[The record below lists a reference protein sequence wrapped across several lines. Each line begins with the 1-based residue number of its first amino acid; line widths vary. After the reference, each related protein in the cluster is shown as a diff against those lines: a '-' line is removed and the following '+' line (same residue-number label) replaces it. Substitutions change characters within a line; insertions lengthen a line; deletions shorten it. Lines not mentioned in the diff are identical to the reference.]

1 VEGKLSSDKS
11 DQLPFPSGNEE
22 RVTEAQAKAACA
34 AIADPDLRMDCM
46 TDVRMVNEPD
56 VTDKLVNGFKTV
68 EATDKT
74 LGNKKSIMCGS
85 RYGLPSTNKKANW
98 GTDGYLVTCKRECA
112 QDPSCL
118 AINYEEDKKSSIWC
132 FGCKDVSTRIE
143 SAWGLTWKWERIN
156 PKITTPTTKPPKIPK
171 TCYSVGDP
179 HLKQFNGATFDSHSV
194 GWKTLYAKGNLKIQL
209 EQAKWN
215 TRGVAVNRAVRYS
228 TNGGTTWDETVQDG
242 KLLSSGVIKN
252 FNNPGVKL
260 TVNSAD
266 YSRFTWAK
274 VKRIYNVYVTTSEY
288 DGATGQC
295 TQGKL
300 RRRLRTSDGIE
311 FPSGNDVKV
320 SELQAKAAC
329 ANLSEQKQNC
339 ETDLRMVNEP
349 DVVVKMTKDFETVET
364 VVRNLGT
371 TTTTTTTIKTNTAK
385 VTTTAAP
392 ITTAAETTTSAV
404 VDSTTTTH
412 VGFSVLVMLIVSLL

>member
-1 VEGKLSSDKS
+1 
-11 DQLPFPSGNEE
+11 
-22 RVTEAQAKAACA
+22 
-34 AIADPDLRMDCM
+34 
-46 TDVRMVNEPD
+46 
-56 VTDKLVNGFKTV
+56 
-68 EATDKT
+68 
-74 LGNKKSIMCGS
+74 
-85 RYGLPSTNKKANW
+85 
-98 GTDGYLVTCKRECA
+98 
-112 QDPSCL
+112 
-118 AINYEEDKKSSIWC
+118 
-132 FGCKDVSTRIE
+132 
-143 SAWGLTWKWERIN
+143 LTWKWERIN
-156 PKITTPTTKPPKIPK
+156 TKITTPTTKPPKIPK

-179 HLKQFNGATFDSHSV
+179 HLKRFDGVPFDSHAV
-194 GWKTLYAKGNLKIQL
+194 GWKTLFAKGNLKIQL

-242 KLLSSGVIKN
+242 QLLSSGVIKN
-252 FNNPGVKL
+252 FNNPKVKL

-266 YSRFTWAK
+266 YSRYAWAK

-320 SELQAKAAC
+320 SEQRANDAC

-339 ETDLRMVNEP
+339 VTDLRMVNEP
-349 DVVVKMTKDFETVET
+349 DVIDKMTKDFEEVET
-364 VVRNLGT
+364 TVKILEAT
-371 TTTTTTTIKTNTAK
+371 TTTTTTVKSNTAVETSTPAK
-385 VTTTAAP
+385 VTTTTT
-392 ITTAAETTTSAV
+392 TTAAATTTTAVV

-412 VGFSVLVMLIVSLL
+412 VGFSVLVMLIVSIL